1 MVGGVKFLSQTQ
13 TPNFYT
19 LSNNYTLTHTQRAR
33 TRANPKYDNGYPSED
48 MKPPNL
54 TLDNNCI
61 IDLEQNRGDAPQI
74 RRLIQMHCN
83 KEIGLRVVAISAS
96 ELKQD
101 KQTYPQNFNEF
112 VQRIQSAG
120 LGDVVILPTLGRWDL
135 TFWDHFVYS
144 ARWSE
149 ELEKEI
155 QTVLFSEDEMEYG
168 DFCRK
173 YRCDEG
179 AQEKLDEWVR
189 RKCDVLTLWSHIWYN
204 GDIFVTRDDNFFK
217 QTKKP
222 KLIELGAGKI
232 LRPTEAVKMLDC

>member
-1 MVGGVKFLSQTQ
+1 
-13 TPNFYT
+13 
-19 LSNNYTLTHTQRAR
+19 
-33 TRANPKYDNGYPSED
+33 
-48 MKPPNL
+48 MKPPNV

-61 IDLEQNRGDAPQI
+61 IDLEQNREDAPQI
-74 RRLIQMHCN
+74 RRLIQMHHN
-83 KEIGLRVVAISAS
+83 EEISLRVVAVSAS

-101 KQTYPQNFNEF
+101 KQTHPKNFGEF

-120 LGDVVILPTLGRWDL
+120 LGDVEILPTLARWDL
-135 TFWDHFVYS
+135 SFWDHCMWS
-144 ARWSE
+144 GRWLE

-155 QTVLFSEDEMEYG
+155 QTVLFSEDEVEYG
-168 DFCRK
+168 DFCQK
-173 YRCDEG
+173 YHCDEG

-204 GDIFVTRDDNFFK
+204 GDIFVTRDDNFLK
-217 QTKKP
+217 TKKS

>member
-1 MVGGVKFLSQTQ
+1 
-13 TPNFYT
+13 
-19 LSNNYTLTHTQRAR
+19 
-33 TRANPKYDNGYPSED
+33 

-61 IDLEQNRGDAPQI
+61 IDLEQNREDAPQI
-74 RRLIQMHCN
+74 RRLIQMHHN
-83 KEIGLRVVAISAS
+83 EEISLRVVAVSAS

-101 KQTYPQNFNEF
+101 KQTHPKNFGEF

-120 LGDVVILPTLGRWDL
+120 LGDVEILPTLARWDL
-135 TFWDHFVYS
+135 SFWDQCVWS
-144 ARWSE
+144 GRWLE

-155 QTVLFSEDEMEYG
+155 QTVLFSEGEVEYS

-173 YRCDEG
+173 YHYDEG

-204 GDIFVTRDDNFFK
+204 GDIFVTRDDNFLK
-217 QTKKP
+217 TKKS
-222 KLIELGAGKI
+222 KLVELGAGKI